1 MSVKRE
7 ARTLGLSAIRVLAA
21 AGLAWTILIAGC
33 SPSPTSPSPDDPIQP
48 RGSGAGD
55 LTVGLITKTD
65 ANPFFVKMKEGALRR
80 AVALGVELRTFAGL
94 YDGDSESQVQ
104 AIETLLAEGAQG
116 ILITP
121 SDPAALDGPV
131 GRARQAG
138 VLVIALDTPFDPP
151 NAVDATFA
159 TDNFRAGEL
168 VGMWARARMGAAAT
182 DARIATLDLSSA
194 QVTVDVLR
202 NQGFLEGF
210 GIDIGNPRRMYD
222 EDDRRIVGSGATM
235 GTEAGGRSAMK
246 RLMRE
251 HPSINLVYAI
261 NEPAAAGAYAAL
273 RALGVAANVLIVT
286 IDGSCSGVGSVA
298 AGEFGATVMQYPLRM
313 ATLGV
318 EAVVEFFETGRKPVN
333 TPGLD
338 FHDTGTALVTD
349 VPVPG
354 VPSIGTGRGLSECWG

>member
-1 MSVKRE
+1 M
-7 ARTLGLSAIRVLAA
+7 
-21 AGLAWTILIAGC
+21 
-33 SPSPTSPSPDDPIQP
+33 
-48 RGSGAGD
+48 
-55 LTVGLITKTD
+55 GLITKTD

-168 VGMWARARMGAAAT
+168 VGMWSRARMGAAAT
-182 DARIATLDLSSA
+182 EARIVTLDLSSV

-222 EDDRRIVGSGATM
+222 EDDPRIVGSGATM
-235 GTEAGGRSAMK
+235 GTEAGGRSAME

-261 NEPAAAGAYAAL
+261 NEPAAGAYAAL
-273 RALGVAANVLIVT
+273 RALGVADNVLIVT
-286 IDGSCSGVGSVA
+286 IDGSCSGVSSVA

-318 EAVVEFFETGRKPVN
+318 EAVVEFFETGRRPTN

-349 VPVPG
+349 VPAPG
-354 VPSIGTGRGLSECWG
+354 GPSIGTGRGLRDCWG